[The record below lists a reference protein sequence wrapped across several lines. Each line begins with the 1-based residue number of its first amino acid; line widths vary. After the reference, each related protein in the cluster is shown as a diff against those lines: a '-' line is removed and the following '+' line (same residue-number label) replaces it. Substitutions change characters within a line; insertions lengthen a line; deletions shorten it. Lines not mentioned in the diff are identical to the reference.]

1 MNYVLEETFTI
12 QSNRQVALTFLE
24 WLDLC
29 VSDKIQSFI
38 KNLEQEGLLD
48 AFIQQEPRIKLSKT
62 ETSVVESI
70 ASKEEEN
77 VEKIPALVSETL
89 AHVYREQKKFHLA
102 IQTYQA
108 LRLHN
113 PDKKAYFA
121 KLIREVEKEKEK
133 I

>member
-12 QSNRQVALTFLE
+12 QSNRQVTLTFLD
-24 WLDLC
+24 WLALC
-29 VSDKIQSFI
+29 ASDKVQSFI
-38 KNLEQEGLLD
+38 KNLEQEALLD
-48 AFIQQEPRIKLSKT
+48 SFIQQEPKVRLTKSD
-62 ETSVVESI
+62 TSTPALI
-70 ASKEEEN
+70 FQKEEESP
-77 VEKIPALVSETL
+77 EKIPALVSETL
-89 AHVYREQKKFHLA
+89 AQVYREQKKFHLA

-121 KLIREVEKEKEK
+121 RLIREIEKEKEK